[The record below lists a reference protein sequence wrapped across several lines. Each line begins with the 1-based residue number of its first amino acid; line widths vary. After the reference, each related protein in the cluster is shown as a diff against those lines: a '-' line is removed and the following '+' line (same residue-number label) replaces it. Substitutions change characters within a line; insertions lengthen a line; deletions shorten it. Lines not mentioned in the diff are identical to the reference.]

1 MSGQQKAAKQM
12 SIYAADSVL
21 GSNPIQW
28 GFKLQNVANSWA
40 FRFAMSSP
48 SGAGPR
54 TWVLEQRK
62 VPDKVTIYNSVGLV
76 DFATTLVFQSPTDK
90 PTTS

>member
-1 MSGQQKAAKQM
+1 M
-12 SIYAADSVL
+12 SIDKRNLRGGLCVREQSHSV
-21 GSNPIQW
+21 GASSY
-28 GFKLQNVANSWA
+28 KNVANSWA